1 MRIGV
6 VSDTHGHRGNTRA
19 AAAALEAEAVE
30 QVIHCGDVGAADV
43 VALLSRWPAHFVFG
57 NCDPDH
63 QALEEAV
70 EACHQTFHGAFGS
83 LDLDGCR
90 VAFLHGDDH
99 RRMRESIASQEFDLV
114 CYGHTHV
121 AEHHFEGRTLVL
133 NPGALFRANPHSI
146 AVVDL
151 TDLTVSRIDVH

>member
-6 VSDTHGHRGNTRA
+6 LSDTHGNLSSTRSA
-19 AAAALEAEAVE
+19 ARALEAEQVE
-30 QVIHCGDVGAADV
+30 QVIHCGDVGSVDV
-43 VALLSRWPAHFVFG
+43 VSLLTRWPAHFVFG

-63 QALEEAV
+63 ELLRQAV
-70 EACHQTFHGAFGS
+70 EGNFQTFHGPFGS
-83 LDLDGCR
+83 LDLGKRR

-99 RRMRESIASQEFDLV
+99 RRLRESIASQEFDLV

-121 AEHHFEGRTLVL
+121 PEHHFEGRTLVL
-133 NPGALFRANPHSI
+133 NPGALYRANPRTL

-151 TDLTVSRIDVH
+151 SELTVVRIEIR